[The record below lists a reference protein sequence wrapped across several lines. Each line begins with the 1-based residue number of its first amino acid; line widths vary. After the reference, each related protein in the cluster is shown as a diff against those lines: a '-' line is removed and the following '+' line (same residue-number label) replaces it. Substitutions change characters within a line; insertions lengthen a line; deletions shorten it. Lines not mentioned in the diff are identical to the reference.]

1 MCAHEGAGRI
11 VGMTTPPRPEA
22 DMLHM
27 QHAHVVAL
35 LIRQHDAALEKAR
48 RDAAAKVRKAAQ
60 AAQPQPATEAT
71 PAPARTTRKTRVP
84 GPRTA

>member
-1 MCAHEGAGRI
+1 MYGRSGAGRI
-11 VGMTTPPRPEA
+11 DGMTTPPRPEA

-35 LIRQHDAALEKAR
+35 LTRQHDAALEKAR
-48 RDAAAKVRKAAQ
+48 RDATAKARKATQLA
-60 AAQPQPATEAT
+60 PEPT
-71 PAPARTTRKTRVP
+71 PTPVRTTRKAGLR